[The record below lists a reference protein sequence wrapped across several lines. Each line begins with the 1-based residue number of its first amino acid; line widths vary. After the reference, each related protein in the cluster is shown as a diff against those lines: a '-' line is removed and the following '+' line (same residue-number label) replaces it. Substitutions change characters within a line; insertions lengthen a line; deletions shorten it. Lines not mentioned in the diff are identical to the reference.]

1 MGLVLKNGQ
10 WVLQAGGT
18 AGFDP
23 TAGAIGA
30 ELLRN
35 TTSSVLTG
43 SLLQPSASVNQL
55 NIFSA
60 RGMGGITGTAS
71 SRISAT
77 RNLTSSLDLT
87 NFSDGFTWA
96 GWIKPD
102 GSATNNTSTIFFSSE
117 PDGNDAIIFRRNGT
131 SSNLIFEYYQD
142 ATLKGK
148 ATTDTAPWSNN
159 QWKHYALTF
168 SDNETLTIFT
178 NGNPQQ
184 IDVNTDTG
192 GSTPSNILS
201 HSFNTGI
208 PNASRLDFR
217 MFGGDLKTDSN
228 DGLTG
233 EFFNIGFWEEALT
246 PIEIET
252 IYSSSHIDFSI
263 NAGSYTSAQ
272 SLVFS
277 CSFSQTAADGTNIA
291 LTRRG
296 LVNQDLVSGSS
307 KPL

>member
-1 MGLVLKNGQ
+1 
-10 WVLQAGGT
+10 
-18 AGFDP
+18 
-23 TAGAIGA
+23 
-30 ELLRN
+30 
-35 TTSSVLTG
+35 
-43 SLLQPSASVNQL
+43 
-55 NIFSA
+55 
-60 RGMGGITGTAS
+60 
-71 SRISAT
+71 
-77 RNLTSSLDLT
+77 
-87 NFSDGFTWA
+87 
-96 GWIKPD
+96 
-102 GSATNNTSTIFFSSE
+102 
-117 PDGNDAIIFRRNGT
+117 
-131 SSNLIFEYYQD
+131 
-142 ATLKGK
+142 LKGK